1 MKMIKSIAILLFTGF
16 VMSVSAQTKAVN
28 TEKSMLN
35 WKGHKVVGS
44 HEGTINLKEGNLVFE
59 KEKLK
64 GGNFTVDM
72 TTISSTDMSGKGKE
86 RLDGH
91 LKNQDFFDVE
101 NHPESTLVFKKI
113 KETSKGVYAIEAD
126 LTIKGI
132 KKTVSFTM
140 EVKDNTATAA
150 VQIDRTQ
157 YDIKY
162 RSASIFPDLA
172 DKAIKDEF
180 DINATI
186 VF

>member
-1 MKMIKSIAILLFTGF
+1 MRMIKSIAILLFTGF
-16 VMSVSAQTKAVN
+16 AMSLSAQTKTVDI
-28 TEKSMLN
+28 EKSTLT

-44 HEGTINLKEGNLVFE
+44 HEGTINLKEGKLIFE
-59 KEKLK
+59 KDKLK
-64 GGNFTVDM
+64 GGSFTVDM

-91 LKNQDFFDVE
+91 LKSQDFFDVE
-101 NHPESTLVFKKI
+101 NHFESTLVFKKI
-113 KETSKGVYAIEAD
+113 KETSKGVYSIEAD

-132 KKTVSFTM
+132 KKSITFTM
-140 EVKDNTATAA
+140 EVKGNTATAA
-150 VQIDRTQ
+150 VKIDRTQ

-180 DINATI
+180 DINASL

>member
-1 MKMIKSIAILLFTGF
+1 MRMIKSVAILLFTGF
-16 VMSVSAQTKAVN
+16 AMSLSAQTKAVN
-28 TEKSMLN
+28 TQKSMLN
-35 WKGHKVVGS
+35 WKGYKVVGL
-44 HEGTINLKEGNLVFE
+44 HEGTINLKEGNLIFE
-59 KEKLK
+59 KDKLK
-64 GGNFTVDM
+64 GGSFTVDM
-72 TTISSTDMSGKGKE
+72 TSISSTDMSGKGKE

-101 NHPESTLVFKKI
+101 NHPESTLVFKKVSE
-113 KETSKGVYAIEAD
+113 KSKGNYTIEAD

-132 KKTVSFTM
+132 KKPITFTL
-140 EVKDNTATAA
+140 EIKDNTATAL

-162 RSASIFPDLA
+162 RSASLFPDLA

-180 DINATI
+180 DINATL

>member
-1 MKMIKSIAILLFTGF
+1 MIKSIAFLLFTGF

-28 TEKSMLN
+28 TEKSVLN
-35 WKGHKVVGS
+35 WKGYKVIGF
-44 HEGTINLKEGNLVFE
+44 HEGTINLKEGNLDFE
-59 KEKLK
+59 KDKLK

-101 NHPESTLVFKKI
+101 NHPESTLVFRKV

-140 EVKDNTATAA
+140 EIKGNTATAT